1 LDAKKDET
9 AKMIQLAK
17 DIQEAA
23 KKKKDEEEAQK
34 EKAKPST
41 PAELLGMESSAAALF

>member
-23 KKKKDEEEAQK
+23 KKKKEEEVA

-41 PAELLGMESSAAALF
+41 PAELLGMETNAAALF